1 MTFMRFSS
9 LFTNFFYNL
18 YNSLFGEGGGARGGD
33 DPPDRMTVYEGDGR
47 YGSGDNLS
55 DGGN

>member
-1 MTFMRFSS
+1 MRFSS
-9 LFTNFFYNL
+9 LFTKFFYNL
-18 YNSLFGEGGGARGGD
+18 YNSLYTGEGGGARGGD